1 MDATLALNLN
11 WLTPKA
17 ATLEGMRRGLEK
29 ESLRVTTD
37 GHLAQTAHQH
47 SLGSALTHPWITT
60 DYSEALIE
68 LITPATYSIDET
80 LTFLDDIHRFVHAQI
95 GDEVLW
101 ANSMPCALE
110 GDEQIPLAQYGHS
123 NIGRMKTLYRHGLGV
138 RYGRRMQT
146 IAGIHYNLS
155 FPDSFFQTWQEQ
167 EGDSRSLQDFRSDK
181 YLGLVRNFQRQSW
194 LLLYL
199 LGASPAVCS
208 TFLKGRQH
216 MLQENGKGTLYLP
229 KATSLR
235 MSSLGYQ
242 NTVQAGLR
250 VSYNGLNDYV
260 RDLDHAIR
268 TPYADFEKIGL
279 KDPQDN
285 YQQINTN
292 VLQIENEYYGLIRPK
307 RTTERGERPT
317 TALSRRGVE
326 YVELRCVD
334 LNPFNPIG
342 IDATSAHFL
351 EVFALHCLLR
361 EAKPFADKEYECLPK
376 NQQQVV
382 EKGRDPA
389 LVLQFCGH
397 EDTLYALAHAIM
409 EELKPVAEVLD
420 QAQGGTRYREAI
432 NKEFAKLE
440 NPDLTFSAQ
449 VLVGLKEHDDSF
461 AIFTQ
466 ALSQDRHHY
475 FKNRPL
481 TGERAT
487 EFAAAAQKSHQDQ
500 AAIEAADNR
509 SFPDFLA
516 DYFRD

>member
-1 MDATLALNLN
+1 MDTTLALNLN
-11 WLTPKA
+11 WLGAEA
-17 ATLEGMRRGLEK
+17 ASLKGMRRGLEK
-29 ESLRVTTD
+29 ESLRVTAD
-37 GHLAQTAHQH
+37 GQLAQTAHQH
-47 SLGSALTHPWITT
+47 GLGSALTHPWITT

-68 LITPATYSIDET
+68 LITPATYSISET
-80 LTFLDDIHRFVHAQI
+80 LAFLDDIHRFVHTQI
-95 GDEVLW
+95 GDEMLW

-155 FPDSFFQTWQEQ
+155 FPDTFFAKWQEQ
-167 EGDSRSLQDFRSDK
+167 EKDSRSLQDFRSEK
-181 YLGLVRNFQRQSW
+181 YFGLVRNFQRQSW

-208 TFLKGRQH
+208 TFLRGRQH
-216 MLQENGKGTLYLP
+216 QLQENGKGTLYLP

-242 NTVQAGLR
+242 NTVQAGLQ
-250 VSYNGLNDYV
+250 VSYNGLNEYV
-260 RDLDHAIR
+260 HDLDHAIR
-268 TPYADFEKIGL
+268 TPYSDFEKIGL
-279 KDPQDN
+279 KN
-285 YQQINTN
+285 AEGGYQQINTN
-292 VLQIENEYYGLIRPK
+292 ILQIENEYYGLIRPK
-307 RTTERGERPT
+307 RTTQSGERPT

-342 IDATSAHFL
+342 IDATSSHFL
-351 EVFALHCLLR
+351 EAFALHCLLR
-361 EAKPFADKEYECLPK
+361 EAKPFTDKEYECLPK

-382 EKGRDPA
+382 EQGRTPD
-389 LVLQFCGH
+389 LMLHFCGN
-397 EDTLYALAHAIM
+397 EQSLSTLAHSIM
-409 EELKPVAEVLD
+409 EELKPVADILD
-420 QAQGGTRYREAI
+420 SAHGGSHYREAI
-432 NKEFAKLE
+432 NKEKAKLE
-440 NPDLTFSAQ
+440 NPDSTFSAQ
-449 VLVGLKEHDDSF
+449 VLTGLKEHDDSF
-461 AIFTQ
+461 SAFTRT
-466 ALSQDRHHY
+466 LSQQRHHY

-481 TGERAT
+481 TGERAA
-487 EFAAAAQKSHQDQ
+487 EFARAAEKSHQDQ